1 MCGCVISSAIR
12 LGVRVI
18 MRNDEVVVC
27 KDVGERRKG
36 EKGMNK

>member
-1 MCGCVISSAIR
+1 MCSCVISTAIR

-18 MRNDEVVVC
+18 MRNDEVVC
-27 KDVGERRKG
+27 KDVEKRKKG